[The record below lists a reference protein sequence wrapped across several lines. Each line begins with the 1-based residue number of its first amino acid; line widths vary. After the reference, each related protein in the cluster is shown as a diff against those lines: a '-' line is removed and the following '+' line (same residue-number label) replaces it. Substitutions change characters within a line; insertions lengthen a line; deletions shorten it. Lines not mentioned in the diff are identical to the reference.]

1 MKGMLGFGAA
11 LVLIVLAG
19 GALLAIPFSA
29 PDERRAVATSAGVVV
44 VVQLFAFAIAKF
56 GSRQGSFAGWVIGAA
71 LRFVTVIVYALVAV
85 KVVGLPAAAALLSLV
100 MLLFVSTL
108 IESRFLTT

>member
-1 MKGMLGFGAA
+1 MRAMLAFGAA

-19 GALLAIPFSA
+19 GALLAIPFSS
-29 PDERRAVATSAGVVV
+29 PSERRAVAISAAVVV
-44 VVQLFAFAIAKF
+44 VVQLFSFAIARF
-56 GSRQGSFAGWVIGAA
+56 VSRPDSLAGWLTGVA
-71 LRFVTVIVYALVAV
+71 LRFATVIAYAVVGV

-108 IESRFLTT
+108 VEPKFLTL

>member
-1 MKGMLGFGAA
+1 MKAMLAFGAA

-19 GALLAIPFSA
+19 GALLAIPFSSPA
-29 PDERRAVATSAGVVV
+29 ERRAVATSAAVVV
-44 VVQLFAFAIAKF
+44 VVQLFAFAIA
-56 GSRQGSFAGWVIGAA
+56 RFAARSDSLSGWLIGVA

-100 MLLFVSTL
+100 LLLFVSTL
-108 IESRFLTT
+108 VEPKFLTL

>member
-19 GALLAIPFSA
+19 GALLAIPFSS
-29 PDERRAVATSAGVVV
+29 PDERRAVAVSAAVVL
-44 VVQLFAFAIAKF
+44 VVQLSAFAIARF
-56 GSRQGSFAGWVIGAA
+56 ASRPNPFAGWLVGAA
-71 LRFVTVIVYALVAV
+71 LRFVTVIVYAIIAV

-100 MLLFVSTL
+100 ILLFVSTL
-108 IESRFLTT
+108 IEPKFLTL